1 MFQFQPKSLSGFNIS
16 GKLSANPALRVKTI
30 TRVAAPGIV
39 VILFFTLFSFY
50 THFYSLAWFNLFI
63 LSIIVLGLVYVYRHV
78 FALGKTLIILAL
90 TLACFIYY
98 KQFDTDYYI
107 FCYFFPL
114 VFGIFMFFDFLTEF
128 TSFVVIAISGI
139 LFCVASFFLPNHVFG
154 IMHIPN
160 HIKPISQVLN
170 IVFSVSMCILYMLIL
185 IRVTVAKQ
193 MELLQAKNT
202 AEQASN
208 AKASFLSN
216 MSHELRTPLNGI
228 IGTAHILQTE
238 KKPEEVQKHI
248 EVLRYLAEHMTGLVN
263 DILDYSKLES
273 GKLEIHNTRFNLIEL
288 FHKITLIFK
297 NATNDKEL
305 AFNTDIDPQ
314 FAEFDVLGDEMKVMQ
329 VLNNFLSNA
338 TKFTA
343 EGFINAYASVITK
356 KDNSVKIVMGVKD
369 TGIGISKEH
378 VEKIFESFTQVDGET
393 TRKYGG
399 TGLGLTISKS
409 MIELM
414 NGTMYLDSEPGKG
427 SNFYFTIELPVL
439 KKEYLTSTGKDYT
452 QAPLTR
458 KMKDFKILL
467 AEDNPINMVV
477 ARKIMQKWGVQITE
491 ALNGADAVAKFKTG
505 NFDLVLLDLEM
516 PEMDGRQAAKLITN
530 ENPDMKVIAFTAAFY
545 ENIRED
551 LAHYGFTDYMPK
563 PFKPEDLYEKI
574 VTQLQIKAN

>member
-1 MFQFQPKSLSGFNIS
+1 MFQFQPKNLSGFNIS

-30 TRVAAPGIV
+30 TRVAAPGIA

-50 THFYSLAWFNLFI
+50 TRFYNLAWFNLAM
-63 LSIIVLGLVYVYRHV
+63 LCVIVTGLVFVYRHI
-78 FALGKTLIILAL
+78 FAVGKTLIILAL
-90 TLACFIYY
+90 TLCCFVYY

-128 TSFVVIAISGI
+128 TSFLIIAGCSI
-139 LFCVASFFLPNHVFG
+139 LFFIASFFLPPHLFG
-154 IMHIPN
+154 IMVIPS
-160 HIKPISQVLN
+160 HIKPVSQVLN
-170 IVFSVSMCILYMLIL
+170 IFFSVSMCILYMLIL

-193 MELLQAKNT
+193 VELLVAKNT

-208 AKASFLSN
+208 AKAAFLSN

-238 KKPEEVQKHI
+238 KKPDEVQKHI
-248 EVLRYLAEHMTGLVN
+248 EVLRYLSEHMTGLVN

-273 GKLEIHNTRFNLIEL
+273 GKLEIHQTRFNIAEL
-288 FHKITLIFK
+288 YHKISLIFK
-297 NATNDKEL
+297 NTINDKAL
-305 AFNTDIDPQ
+305 AFAVDVDPQ
-314 FAEFDVLGDEMKVMQ
+314 FSGFDVLGDEMKVMQ
-329 VLNNFLSNA
+329 VMNNFLSNA
-338 TKFTA
+338 TKFT
-343 EGFINAYASVITK
+343 EKGIINVYASVVTK
-356 KDNSVKIVMGVKD
+356 NNDSVKILMGVKD

-378 VEKIFESFTQVDGET
+378 IETIFEGFRQVDGDT

-409 MIELM
+409 IIELM
-414 NGTMYLDSEPGKG
+414 NGAMFLASEPGIG
-427 SNFYFTIELPVL
+427 SNFYFTIDLPVL
-439 KKEYLTSTGKDYT
+439 KKEPVTNVGRDYT
-452 QAPLTR
+452 QASLTR

-491 ALNGADAVAKFKTG
+491 ANNGADAVSKFKTG
-505 NFDLVLLDLEM
+505 TFDLVLLDLEM
-516 PEMDGRQAAKLITN
+516 PEMDGRQAAKLITTQD
-530 ENPDMKVIAFTAAFY
+530 PGMQVIAFTAAFY

-574 VTQLQIKAN
+574 ANQLHLKSN